1 MTTVE
6 ALALDQE
13 AGRRPGPIPA
23 GMLERQLEQHRPE
36 LTAFCRRMLGSCD
49 AEDAVQETL
58 VRAWRAFDRFE
69 GRAALRSWL
78 YRIAFNVCLDG
89 LRARQRRARCIAITA
104 QELTRVPTPSQG
116 HPTTVSATPTG
127 AVDAALSN
135 PAETAVAREA
145 VGFASRHAD
154 APPTPPTSSADPA
167 GRTALE
173 SRRGGGAPRHDS
185 GVSEQRAPTSPLDA
199 GGPQC
204 DRSASTW
211 RGGTTGGPCPL
222 RRRLRTLRP
231 RAPLLDPSRGRP
243 SRSQRHCPSQRP
255 VSGRLNRRQRIG
267 DRKCRHQPRMSA
279 RRWPMA
285 RGCCGAWAASR
296 ASGLPWC

>member
-6 ALALDQE
+6 ALALDQD

-145 VGFASRHAD
+145 VGFALATLMRL
-154 APPTPPTSSADPA
+154 PP
-167 GRTALE
+167 R
-173 SRRGGGAPRHDS
+173 
-185 GVSEQRAPTSPLDA
+185 QRAVLILRDVLRWKAVEVAELLDTTVA
-199 GGPQC
+199 SVNSALQRA
-204 DRSASTW
+204 RS
-211 RGGTTGGPCPL
+211 
-222 RRRLRTLRP
+222 TLAARNATDPRP
-231 RAPLLDPSRGRP
+231 RGEVAQREVLARYVDAFERYDLELLCSILRED
-243 SRSQRHCPSQRP
+243 
-255 VSGRLNRRQRIG
+255 
-267 DRKCRHQPRMSA
+267 A
-279 RRWPMA
+279 RRAPSVIA
-285 RGCCGAWAASR
+285 LHNGRCRVG
-296 ASGLPWC
+296 

>member
-1 MTTVE
+1 MTRVE
-6 ALALDQE
+6 APALDQE

-23 GMLERQLEQHRPE
+23 GMLERQLEQHRPA

-127 AVDAALSN
+127 AIDAALSN

-145 VGFASRHAD
+145 VGFALFTLMRL
-154 APPTPPTSSADPA
+154 PP
-167 GRTALE
+167 R
-173 SRRGGGAPRHDS
+173 
-185 GVSEQRAPTSPLDA
+185 QRAVLILRDVLRWKAVEVAELLDTTVA
-199 GGPQC
+199 SVNSALQRA
-204 DRSASTW
+204 RSTLAARNATDPP
-211 RGGTTGGPCPL
+211 RGEVAQREVLARYVDAFERYDLELLCSILREDARRAPSVIDLHNG
-222 RRRLRTLRP
+222 RRRV
-231 RAPLLDPSRGRP
+231 G
-243 SRSQRHCPSQRP
+243 
-255 VSGRLNRRQRIG
+255 
-267 DRKCRHQPRMSA
+267 
-279 RRWPMA
+279 
-285 RGCCGAWAASR
+285 
-296 ASGLPWC
+296 

>member
-13 AGRRPGPIPA
+13 VGRRPGPIPA

-78 YRIAFNVCLDG
+78 YHIAFNVCLDG

-116 HPTTVSATPTG
+116 HATTVSATPTG

-145 VGFASRHAD
+145 VGFALAMLMR
-154 APPTPPTSSADPA
+154 
-167 GRTALE
+167 L
-173 SRRGGGAPRHDS
+173 APR
-185 GVSEQRAPTSPLDA
+185 QRAVLILRDVLRWKAVEVAELLDTTVA
-199 GGPQC
+199 SVNSALQRA
-204 DRSASTW
+204 RS
-211 RGGTTGGPCPL
+211 
-222 RRRLRTLRP
+222 TLAARNATDPRP
-231 RAPLLDPSRGRP
+231 RGEVAQLEVLARYVDAFERYDLELLCSILRED
-243 SRSQRHCPSQRP
+243 
-255 VSGRLNRRQRIG
+255 
-267 DRKCRHQPRMSA
+267 A
-279 RRWPMA
+279 RRAPSVIA
-285 RGCCGAWAASR
+285 LRNGRCRVG
-296 ASGLPWC
+296 

>member
-13 AGRRPGPIPA
+13 AGRRPSPIPA

-145 VGFASRHAD
+145 VGFALAALMRL
-154 APPTPPTSSADPA
+154 PP
-167 GRTALE
+167 R
-173 SRRGGGAPRHDS
+173 
-185 GVSEQRAPTSPLDA
+185 QRAVLILRDVLRWKAVEVAELLDTTVA
-199 GGPQC
+199 SVNSALQRA
-204 DRSASTW
+204 RSTLAARNATDPRPHCEVAQREVLARYVDAFERYDLELLCSI
-211 RGGTTGGPCPL
+211 L
-222 RRRLRTLRP
+222 REEAR
-231 RAPLLDPSRGRP
+231 RAPSVIALHNGR
-243 SRSQRHCPSQRP
+243 
-255 VSGRLNRRQRIG
+255 
-267 DRKCRHQPRMSA
+267 CRV
-279 RRWPMA
+279 
-285 RGCCGAWAASR
+285 G
-296 ASGLPWC
+296 